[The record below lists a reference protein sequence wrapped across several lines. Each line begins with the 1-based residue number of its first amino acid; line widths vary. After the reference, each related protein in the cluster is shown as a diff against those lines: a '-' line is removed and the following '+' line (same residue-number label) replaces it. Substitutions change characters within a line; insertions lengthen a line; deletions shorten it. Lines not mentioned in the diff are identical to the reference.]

1 MRFGALSTLLLP
13 TVLLHGCAVA
23 LLPVVAAGAI
33 GKTQV
38 DAAQA
43 RTRAAERQ
51 LADLPVTEREAVVTV
66 APTENHALPPPESE
80 EQNPQQSDAP
90 PERVALADINQ
101 PYLPMAR
108 YALTQAERRQAG
120 SSVRSAVLVEQVSL
134 IEPRAVDCA
143 DKPSAII
150 IDMDEAPG
158 VELSDGEATGFG
170 ELLQFLRDNGIVI
183 AWASDRSTGG
193 LADDLAVLQAGEV
206 PPMHA
211 EDIHLFAW
219 PGLRKQERRW
229 NFAATHCV
237 LAIAGDRKSDFD
249 ELFDYLRDP
258 DYAIRLDAWIDKGW
272 FLLPY
277 PAAVAAANLSPKA
290 TEVDTPDDNP

>member
-1 MRFGALSTLLLP
+1 MRFGAVVPLIVSAALLQ
-13 TVLLHGCAVA
+13 GCAAA

-43 RTRAAERQ
+43 RTRAAEKQ
-51 LADLPVTEREAVVTV
+51 VADLPQVQREAVVTV
-66 APTENHALPPPESE
+66 ALAEDAALPATEP
-80 EQNPQQSDAP
+80 
-90 PERVALADINQ
+90 VALADVNH
-101 PYLPMAR
+101 PYLAMAR
-108 YALTQAERRQAG
+108 YALAQAERRQVGA
-120 SSVRSAVLVEQVSL
+120 SVRSAVLVEQVSL
-134 IEPRAVDCA
+134 IEPRAVDCG

-158 VELSDGEATGFG
+158 VELSDGEAIGFG
-170 ELLQFLRDNGIVI
+170 ELLQFLRDNDIVI
-183 AWASDRSTGG
+183 AWVSDRSTGA
-193 LADDLAVLQAGEV
+193 LADDLALLLGGNVPAMQAD
-206 PPMHA
+206 
-211 EDIHLFAW
+211 DIQLFAW

-258 DYAIRLDAWIDKGW
+258 DYAIRLDAWTDKGW

-277 PAAVAAANLSPKA
+277 PAAVAAATHSPKA
-290 TEVDTPDDNP
+290 TEVDNTP

>member
-1 MRFGALSTLLLP
+1 MRFGAVVPLIVSAALLQ
-13 TVLLHGCAVA
+13 GCAAA

-43 RTRAAERQ
+43 RTRAAEKQ
-51 LADLPVTEREAVVTV
+51 VADLPQVQREAVVTV
-66 APTENHALPPPESE
+66 ALAEDAALPATEP
-80 EQNPQQSDAP
+80 
-90 PERVALADINQ
+90 VALADVNH
-101 PYLPMAR
+101 PYLAMAR
-108 YALTQAERRQAG
+108 YAVAQAERRQAG
-120 SSVRSAVLVEQVSL
+120 ASVRSAVLVEQVSL
-134 IEPRAVDCA
+134 IDPRAVDCG

-158 VELSDGEATGFG
+158 VELSNGEAIGFG
-170 ELLQFLRDNGIVI
+170 ELLQFLRDNDIVI
-183 AWASDRSTGG
+183 AWVSDRSTGA
-193 LADDLAVLQAGEV
+193 LADDLALLLGGNVPAMQAD
-206 PPMHA
+206 
-211 EDIHLFAW
+211 DIQLFAW

-258 DYAIRLDAWIDKGW
+258 DYAIRLDAWTDKGW

-277 PAAVAAANLSPKA
+277 PAAVAAATHSPKA
-290 TEVDTPDDNP
+290 TEVDNTP

>member
-1 MRFGALSTLLLP
+1 MRFGAVVPLIVSAALLQ
-13 TVLLHGCAVA
+13 GCAAA

-43 RTRAAERQ
+43 RTRAAEQQ
-51 LADLPVTEREAVVTV
+51 LADLPQAQREAVVTV
-66 APTENHALPPPESE
+66 ALAEDEALPAAEPAV
-80 EQNPQQSDAP
+80 QTAQVQSQ
-90 PERVALADINQ
+90 RVALADVNH
-101 PYLPMAR
+101 PYLAMAR
-108 YALTQAERRQAG
+108 YALAQAERRQVGA
-120 SSVRSAVLVEQVSL
+120 SVRSAVLVEQVSL
-134 IEPRAVDCA
+134 IEPRAVDCG

-158 VELSDGEATGFG
+158 VELSDGEAIGFG
-170 ELLQFLRDNGIVI
+170 ELLQFLRDNDIVI
-183 AWASDRSTGG
+183 AWASDRSTGA
-193 LADDLAVLQAGEV
+193 LADDLALLLGGNVPAMQAD
-206 PPMHA
+206 
-211 EDIHLFAW
+211 DIQLFAW

-249 ELFDYLRDP
+249 ELFDYLLDP
-258 DYAIRLDAWIDKGW
+258 DYAIRLDAWTDKGW

-277 PAAVAAANLSPKA
+277 PAAVAAATHSPEA
-290 TEVDTPDDNP
+290 TEVDNTP

>member
-1 MRFGALSTLLLP
+1 MRFGAV
-13 TVLLHGCAVA
+13 VLLIVFAALLQGCAAA

-43 RTRAAERQ
+43 RTRAAEQQ
-51 LADLPVTEREAVVTV
+51 LADLPQAQREAVVTV
-66 APTENHALPPPESE
+66 APVE
-80 EQNPQQSDAP
+80 ETPTPAAEPVVQTAQIPAQP
-90 PERVALADINQ
+90 VALADINH

-108 YALTQAERRQAG
+108 YALAQAERRQAG
-120 SSVRSAVLVEQVSL
+120 ASVRSAVLVEKVSL
-134 IEPRAVDCA
+134 IEPRAVDCG

-158 VELSDGEATGFG
+158 VELSDGEAIGFG

-183 AWASDRSTGG
+183 AWVSDRSTGELAEDLALLQG
-193 LADDLAVLQAGEV
+193 GDFPAMQADDIQ
-206 PPMHA
+206 
-211 EDIHLFAW
+211 LFAW

-258 DYAIRLDAWIDKGW
+258 DYAIRLDAWTDRG
-272 FLLPY
+272 LV
-277 PAAVAAANLSPKA
+277 PAPLSRSGRCCYA
-290 TEVDTPDDNP
+290 FSQSYRSG

>member
-1 MRFGALSTLLLP
+1 MRFGAV
-13 TVLLHGCAVA
+13 VLLIVSAALLQGCAAA

-43 RTRAAERQ
+43 RTRAAEQQ
-51 LADLPVTEREAVVTV
+51 LADLPQAQREAVVTV
-66 APTENHALPPPESE
+66 APVE
-80 EQNPQQSDAP
+80 ETPTPAAEPVVQTAQIPAQP
-90 PERVALADINQ
+90 VALADINH
-101 PYLPMAR
+101 PSLPMAR
-108 YALTQAERRQAG
+108 YALAQAERRQAG
-120 SSVRSAVLVEQVSL
+120 ASVRSAVLVEKVSL
-134 IEPRAVDCA
+134 IEPRAVDCG

-158 VELSDGEATGFG
+158 VELSDGEAIGFG

-183 AWASDRSTGG
+183 AWVSDRSTGELAEDLALLQG
-193 LADDLAVLQAGEV
+193 GDFPAMQADDIQ
-206 PPMHA
+206 
-211 EDIHLFAW
+211 LFAW

-258 DYAIRLDAWIDKGW
+258 DYAIRLDAWTDRGW

-277 PAAVAAANLSPKA
+277 PAAVAAATHSPKA
-290 TEVDTPDDNP
+290 TEVDNTP

>member
-1 MRFGALSTLLLP
+1 MRLGAVVPLIVSAALLQ
-13 TVLLHGCAVA
+13 GCAAA

-43 RTRAAERQ
+43 RTRAAEQQ
-51 LADLPVTEREAVVTV
+51 LADLPQAQREAVVTV
-66 APTENHALPPPESE
+66 APVE
-80 EQNPQQSDAP
+80 ETPTPAAEPVVQTAQIPAQP
-90 PERVALADINQ
+90 VALADINH
-101 PYLPMAR
+101 PYLSMAR
-108 YALTQAERRQAG
+108 YALAQAERRQAG
-120 SSVRSAVLVEQVSL
+120 ASVRSAVLVEQVSL
-134 IEPRAVDCA
+134 IEPRVVDCG

-158 VELSDGEATGFG
+158 VELSDGEAIGFG
-170 ELLQFLRDNGIVI
+170 ELLQYLRDNGIVI
-183 AWASDRSTGG
+183 AWVSDRSTGELAEDLALLQG
-193 LADDLAVLQAGEV
+193 GDFPAMQADDIQ
-206 PPMHA
+206 
-211 EDIHLFAW
+211 LFAW

-258 DYAIRLDAWIDKGW
+258 DYAIRLDAWTDRGW

-277 PAAVAAANLSPKA
+277 PAAVAAATHSPKA
-290 TEVDTPDDNP
+290 TEVDNTP